1 MRWLGHEM
9 SGLSVSPPHVR
20 GPSFPEGARHGENGG
35 KGQHVSDEA
44 HCADEEHRE
53 ALEREERKTTRGIML
68 I

>member
-1 MRWLGHEM
+1 M

-53 ALEREERKTTRGIML
+53 ALKQGEEDDS
-68 I
+68 